1 MPKYKISK
9 KYLKEFFGLFGK
21 PNRPKDIDNI
31 IKNDSVL
38 QRLDKEIGDLNQ
50 KASERLKTDVEAMK
64 ILKKLGIEV
73 K

>member
-9 KYLKEFFGLFGK
+9 KYLNEFFGLFGK

-31 IKNDSVL
+31 INNDPVL
-38 QRLDKEIGDLNQ
+38 QKIDKKIGDLNDKAALRLQ
-50 KASERLKTDVEAMK
+50 KDADAMK
-64 ILKKLGIEV
+64 VLKKLGIEI

>member
-1 MPKYKISK
+1 MSKYKISK

-31 IKNDSVL
+31 INNDPVL
-38 QRLDKEIGDLNQ
+38 QKIDKKIGDLNDKAALRLQ
-50 KASERLKTDVEAMK
+50 KDADAMK
-64 ILKKLGIEV
+64 VLKKLGIEI